1 MRTVIMAH
9 HEPLHLHLSASARR
23 ALLIALSV
31 AAPYLIAAIG
41 VFIYH
46 GQ

>member
-9 HEPLHLHLSASARR
+9 REPLHLHLSAPTRR

-31 AAPYLIAAIG
+31 IAPYLIAAIG

>member
-1 MRTVIMAH
+1 MRTLHLTH
-9 HEPLHLHLSASARR
+9 HEPLHLHLSAPARK

-31 AAPYLIAAIG
+31 LTPYLIAAIG